1 MNQEKKS
8 IHTTDAPAPA
18 GAYSQGMAWRELVF
32 TAGQAA
38 IDPASGGLIEG
49 DVAAQTRQVVANI
62 AEVLRA
68 AGVDLGHV
76 VKATV
81 HLADLA
87 DFASFDRAYRSVMPE
102 PLPVRTTVGSKLAE
116 GVLVEIDVIAVAP
129 QRV

>member
-1 MNQEKKS
+1 MRQEKKS
-8 IHTTDAPAPA
+8 IETTEAPAPV

-38 IDPASGGLIEG
+38 IDPKSGTVIEG
-49 DVAAQTRQVVANI
+49 DIEAQTRQTLANA

-68 AGVDLGHV
+68 AGADLSDV

-87 DFASFDRAYRSVMPE
+87 DFAAFDRAYRSVMPE
-102 PLPVRTTVGSKLAE
+102 PLPVRTTVGSQLAD
-116 GVLVEIDVIAVAP
+116 GVMVEIDVIAIAP
-129 QRV
+129 